1 MKGTNGER
9 VLDSKF
15 KQNIENANKNKI
27 PVGVYYFSYASSKK
41 EAIKDAKW
49 VLKQIKKYDVTL
61 PVAFDWEDFSDY
73 NSYKLSFYN
82 LTSMADGFIEEVEK
96 NGYKGMLYG
105 SKNYL
110 EQIWLPNNHNI
121 WLAHYTDKTSY
132 EGNYKFWQLT
142 EIGKVDGIDGSVDID
157 IYYEK

>member
-1 MKGTNGER
+1 MNYIWK
-9 VLDSKF
+9 L
-15 KQNIENANKNKI
+15 NKLNEI
-27 PVGVYYFSYASSKK
+27 
-41 EAIKDAKW
+41 
-49 VLKQIKKYDVTL
+49 
-61 PVAFDWEDFSDY
+61 
-73 NSYKLSFYN
+73 
-82 LTSMADGFIEEVEK
+82 EK

-142 EIGKVDGIDGSVDID
+142 EIGKVDGIDGTVDID
-157 IYYEK
+157 IQYK